1 VHEREIL
8 NAWHHLF
15 LSRPANPEMLAIAEQ
30 IIGGLS
36 DESPIRFRLEAEL
49 AELKT
54 GTCKGKRKKRVVR

>member
-1 VHEREIL
+1 
-8 NAWHHLF
+8 
-15 LSRPANPEMLAIAEQ
+15 MLAIAEQ